1 MQFIDLKAQY
11 AALKPR
17 IDARIQQVLDHGQ
30 YILGPEVKEL
40 EQALA
45 RFTGSRH
52 CITVASGTEALLI
65 ALMALD
71 LKAGEE
77 VITTPFTFA
86 ATAEMIVLAGGRP
99 VFADIEGDTC
109 NIDAARIEAQV
120 TPRTRAIMPVSL
132 YGQVPDMDEINAVA
146 ARHGLAVIE
155 DAAQSFGA
163 VYKGRRSCALSTFG
177 ATSFFPSKPLGCYGD
192 GGALF
197 TDDDSLAQA
206 AREIR
211 VHGQS
216 ARYTHTRLGVGGRLD
231 TIQAAVLLAKLERF
245 EWELERR
252 AEIGARYERLLAGVG
267 GAQRVA
273 VRADRNSVYAQYTVK
288 VDDRAAVQAAL
299 QAAGVPTAVHYPKP
313 LHRQPAYAQY
323 AGTDSCAV
331 SDREAARVM
340 SLPMSADLSEADQD
354 RVVQALAVAL
364 KGAGSAPAAKA
375 ASAVVAH

>member
-1 MQFIDLKAQY
+1 MQFIDLKSQY
-11 AALKPR
+11 AALKTS
-17 IDARIQQVLDHGQ
+17 IDARIQRVLEHGQ

-40 EQALA
+40 EDALA

-71 LKAGEE
+71 LKAGDE

-99 VFADIEGDTC
+99 VFADIEADTC
-109 NIDAARIEAQV
+109 NIDAGRIEALV

-132 YGQVPDMDEINAVA
+132 YGQVADMDEINAVA

-197 TDDDSLAQA
+197 TDDDRLAQA

-231 TIQAAVLLAKLERF
+231 TIQAAVLLGKLERF

-252 AEIGARYERLLAGVG
+252 AAIAGRYERLLAGVPG
-267 GAQRVA
+267 VERVA

-288 VDDRAAVQAAL
+288 VAERAAVQAAL

-313 LHRQPAYAQY
+313 LHRQPAYAAY
-323 AGTDSCAV
+323 AGADPCAV
-331 SDREAARVM
+331 SDREAARVL
-340 SLPMSADLSEADQD
+340 SLPMSADLAEADQD
-354 RVVQALAVAL
+354 RVVQALVEAV
-364 KGAGSAPAAKA
+364 GACTPA
-375 ASAVVAH
+375 